1 MGLNLEKHVAMGQ
14 NSESQKGRFNMF
26 TMVEDVEEPIQLRK
40 VQRLVVPSHVSTAK
54 WIQGHPRP
62 GVVQVWRDAID
73 LTYGAGGSLDET

>member
-1 MGLNLEKHVAMGQ
+1 MLRLKSPCLLLSAAHAPHVT
-14 NSESQKGRFNMF
+14 SMF
-26 TMVEDVEEPIQLRK
+26 MVEDVEEPIQLRK

-62 GVVQVWRDAID
+62 GVIQVWRDAID